1 MNNNKIVYFLG
12 AGFSAEAGAPTQKE
26 LLKTILSPA
35 FNAKYQYNKLIS
47 NSIIRLNKFICDILC
62 IERISYDRIE
72 LETIFTLI
80 DKCLNEGYA
89 IIGYSYND
97 LQEIREILQSLIG
110 LAIHYKTS
118 IVTSI
123 GGNSYIIDFANYI
136 NRLASKRAGYKFNN
150 IDEIS
155 VITTNWDIVLDKEF
169 YNIIKNSDLKYPIA
183 LDYCCYM
190 SSMTNSENIYI
201 PGLYALG
208 AGGYN
213 IKYLKLHGSMNW
225 ANCPLC
231 QRMYVGFEID
241 EMNYYNPC
249 YCRHCRDN
257 YSIKNTETIR
267 LNNNLL
273 LPTFLKDL
281 SNLQIKQVWQ
291 NASIEISEA
300 SKIVFIGY
308 SLPSAD
314 FEIKQLLLRCLR
326 KDVEIE
332 VILYPGK
339 YPNSYECIKNIEDT
353 KERFC
358 QIFGDRIKQLSFI
371 IQSVPQYIRQNCIE

>member
-1 MNNNKIVYFLG
+1 MNNKKIVYFLG
-12 AGFSAEAGAPTQKE
+12 AGFSAEAGAPTQNE
-26 LLKTILSPA
+26 LLKTILSSK
-35 FNAKYQYNKLIS
+35 FNEKYQYNKLVL
-47 NSIIRLNKFICDILC
+47 NSIEMLNSFICDILC
-62 IERISYDRIE
+62 IDDISYDKIE
-72 LETIFTLI
+72 LENIFTLI

-89 IIGYSYND
+89 IVGYSYND
-97 LQEIREILQSLIG
+97 LKEVKEVLQSLLG

-118 IVTSI
+118 ITTCN
-123 GGNSYIIDFANYI
+123 GGNAYVIEFANYI
-136 NRLASKRAGYKFNN
+136 NKLASKRANYNYAY

-169 YNIIKNSDLKYPIA
+169 YNIIKNSNLKIPIA

-190 SSMTNSENIYI
+190 SSMTNLENIYI

-231 QRMYVGFEID
+231 QRMYVGFEIN

-249 YCRHCRDN
+249 YCRHCKNN
-257 YSIKNTETIR
+257 YSIENTDTIR

-273 LPTFLKDL
+273 LPTFFKDM

-300 SKIVFIGY
+300 SKIIFIGY

-332 VILYPGK
+332 VVLYPGK
-339 YPNSYECIKNIEDT
+339 YPESYLSVQNINETKARFKNI
-353 KERFC
+353 
-358 QIFGDRIKQLSFI
+358 FGNRIKQLSFI
-371 IQSVPQYIRQNCIE
+371 IQSVPQYIHDNCTN